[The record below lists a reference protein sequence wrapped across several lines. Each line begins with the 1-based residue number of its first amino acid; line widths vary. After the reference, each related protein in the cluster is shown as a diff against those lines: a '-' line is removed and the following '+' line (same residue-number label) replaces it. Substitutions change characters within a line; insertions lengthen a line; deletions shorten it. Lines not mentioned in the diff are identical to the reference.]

1 VPGIGVGA
9 RVAMDRDIGH
19 ELESY
24 RRAPRGGSR
33 ARRGLIVTCVLL
45 LCVLLAWG
53 VSSIARSGPAAARPG
68 AVAAHSGAGAASAAS
83 ATSTGASRIAQAAD
97 GACPERFGSYAAGSW
112 PAACWR
118 PYASSSP
125 FNVPIPANPRVSRE
139 SGAIVSFMASQH
151 WGFQNQ
157 HGAFTIWPAGS
168 RPVYWARASD
178 PVVTV
183 SCRGY
188 RTCQGVG
195 SLHMPRGAA
204 GDRNSDGHLTV
215 VDQSR
220 RVEYD
225 FWQASGPYN
234 GVLSASAASAIALGP
249 NTGTGIGGRAEAA
262 DLGLLGGLL
271 RGQEL
276 QRGSISH
283 ALATTVEC
291 VQWHD
296 VWPSPPYG
304 RGDDIC
310 PGGQGPH
317 FGSLLQLNMS
327 AGEIAATHA
336 PAWQRAV
343 MTAMARYGIYVV
355 DTNGS
360 HDPEMNLIAES
371 DLSYR
376 NFGAPGAL
384 QSFLSSIGSP
394 AGAHG
399 VPIDTSRLRVIEPCV
414 KQRTC

>member
-1 VPGIGVGA
+1 M
-9 RVAMDRDIGH
+9 AMERDIGH
-19 ELESY
+19 HLE
-24 RRAPRGGSR
+24 RDLLAPRKSVRG
-33 ARRGLIVTCVLL
+33 RRRLIAACVLL
-45 LCVLLAWG
+45 LCAVAVWG
-53 VSSIARSGPAAARPG
+53 ISSIGPFNPAGAQPRGSAGTGAAGTHPGARAGGGVPAAVSNASPVANAATPG
-68 AVAAHSGAGAASAAS
+68 
-83 ATSTGASRIAQAAD
+83 
-97 GACPERFGSYAAGSW
+97 CPERFGSYSAGNW

-118 PYASSSP
+118 PYANNSP
-125 FNVPIPANPRVSRE
+125 FNLPIPANPRVSRE
-139 SGAIVSFMASQH
+139 SSAIVSFMASQH
-151 WGFQNQ
+151 WAFQNQ
-157 HGAFTIWPAGS
+157 HGAFTVWPAGS

-183 SCRGY
+183 SCQGY
-188 RTCQGVG
+188 RTCQGVA
-195 SLHMPRGAA
+195 SLHMPSGAA
-204 GDRNSDGHLTV
+204 ADRNSDAHLTV

-225 FWQASGPYN
+225 FWQASGPHN
-234 GVLSASAASAIALGP
+234 GVLSASAASAIPIGP
-249 NTGTGIGGRAEAA
+249 GSGTGLGGRAEAA
-262 DLGLLGGLL
+262 NLGLLGGLL

-276 QRGSISH
+276 QRGRINH

-296 VWPSPPYG
+296 VWPSPGWG
-304 RGDDIC
+304 RGDGVC

-317 FGSLLQLNMS
+317 FGTLLQLNMS

-343 MTAMARYGIYVV
+343 MTAMARYGVYVV

-371 DLSYR
+371 DLSYA
-376 NFGAPGAL
+376 NFGANGAL
-384 QSFLSSIGSP
+384 RGFLDSIGASG
-394 AGAHG
+394 GAHG

>member
-1 VPGIGVGA
+1 
-9 RVAMDRDIGH
+9 MDRDIGH

-24 RRAPRGGSR
+24 RRTTRSSSR
-33 ARRGLIVTCVLL
+33 ARGGLIATCALL
-45 LCVLLAWG
+45 LCAALVWS
-53 VSSIARSGPAAARPG
+53 VSSIARSGSAPIQRGHHASRG
-68 AVAAHSGAGAASAAS
+68 AVGAQAGRGGGGGAAHAASSAATGVAYAGAS
-83 ATSTGASRIAQAAD
+83 
-97 GACPERFGSYAAGSW
+97 ACPNRFGSYGAGNW

-118 PYASSSP
+118 PYGNSSP
-125 FNVPIPANPRVSRE
+125 FNIPIPANPRVSRE
-139 SGAIVSFMASQH
+139 SGAIVSFMASQR

-168 RPVYWARASD
+168 RPVYWASGSD

-188 RTCQGVG
+188 RSCQGVR
-195 SLHMPRGAA
+195 SLHMPRSATADG
-204 GDRNSDGHLTV
+204 NSDAHLTV
-215 VDQSR
+215 VDQSS

-234 GVLSASAASAIALGP
+234 GVLSASAASAIPIGP
-249 NTGTGIGGRAEAA
+249 GTGTGLGGTAEAA

-276 QRGSISH
+276 QRGHIDH

-296 VWPSPPYG
+296 VWPSPAYG

-327 AGEIAATHA
+327 AAEIAATHA

-343 MTAMARYGIYVV
+343 MTAMAQYGIYVV

-371 DLSYR
+371 DLSYTT
-376 NFGAPGAL
+376 FGAPGAL

-394 AGAHG
+394 GGAHG
-399 VPIDTSRLRVIEPCV
+399 VPIDVSRLRVIEPCV